1 MPFDF
6 KSLFAHL
13 NFELKLLCRSEKIQM
28 VNVVC
33 VYELTPVSD
42 CSSLAAFLKKLN
54 DHITHCEYLSL
65 LFVKN
70 VTINVN

>member
-1 MPFDF
+1 
-6 KSLFAHL
+6 
-13 NFELKLLCRSEKIQM
+13 M